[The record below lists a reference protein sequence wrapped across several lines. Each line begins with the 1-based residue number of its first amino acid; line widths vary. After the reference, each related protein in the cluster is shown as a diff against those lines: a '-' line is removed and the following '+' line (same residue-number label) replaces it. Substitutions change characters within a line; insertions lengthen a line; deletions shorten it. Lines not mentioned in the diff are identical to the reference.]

1 MMNKIIMAGE
11 DNNRKI
17 VRDMSIIIMEGNSR
31 KRFRIIQEI
40 GKDMGIMHDVET
52 YRYGIIIFLNYVN

>member
-17 VRDMSIIIMEGNSR
+17 VRDMSTIIMEGNSR

-52 YRYGIIIFLNYVN
+52 YW